1 MKLNFERKP
10 LLDSLQAL
18 SGVVNSRS
26 TLPILLNV
34 LISAQDNEIFLTAT
48 DLEIGTRIRTA
59 GTVIEEGAITVSGRK
74 FLDIVREL
82 DEGNVGF
89 DVSANDR
96 VTLEQGSGSY
106 SLIGLSADEFPQ
118 LPDVEGEPFTIDGA
132 VLRSVV
138 HQTMFA
144 ASKEEVRYY
153 LNGLYFHF
161 KEDKTVVVATD
172 GRQLALS
179 ECGAFDAM
187 FETPE
192 YREGDALVD
201 ATTAAGDDGDDRIG
215 FIVPVKA
222 VHEILRTF
230 DEADSIDITV
240 GESQVMFTDEN
251 SRLTARLIEGQFPN
265 YEKILPD
272 SESMDGAFVGNREN
286 LIKATQRVA
295 LLSNPKNNS
304 ISLQMFTNN
313 QELLIASKTPDLG
326 EAHETVLGQLCST
339 DMRIGMDASLL
350 LAALSHIDDELVT
363 IEYADELKPMIL
375 KPHDST
381 GQLCL
386 VMPMRIEA

>member
-18 SGVVNSRS
+18 SGVVNSGA
-26 TLPILLNV
+26 TLPILSNV

-48 DLEIGTRIRTA
+48 NLEIGTRIRTA

-82 DEGNVGF
+82 DEGNVEF

-106 SLIGLSADEFPQ
+106 SLIGLPADEFPQ
-118 LPDVEGEPFTIDGA
+118 LNDVEGEPFAIDGA
-132 VLRSVV
+132 VLRAVV

-172 GRQLALS
+172 GRQMALS

-192 YREGDALVD
+192 YREGDALAD
-201 ATTAAGDDGDDRIG
+201 ATTEGGDDGDDRIG
-215 FIVPVKA
+215 FIIPVKT
-222 VHEILRTF
+222 VHEILRIF
-230 DEADSIDITV
+230 DETETINITV
-240 GESQVMFTDEN
+240 GESQVMFADET
-251 SRLTARLIEGQFPN
+251 SRLTSRLIEGQFPN
-265 YEKILPD
+265 YERILPD
-272 SESMDGAFVGNREN
+272 QDSMEGEFVGNREN

-304 ISLQMFTNN
+304 ITLQMFTSN
-313 QELLIASKTPDLG
+313 QELLISSKTPDLG
-326 EAHETVLGQLCST
+326 SAHEIVLGQSCSA

-350 LAALSHIDDELVT
+350 LAGLSHIDDELVI

-375 KPHDST
+375 RPHENE

-386 VMPMRIEA
+386 IMPMRVSD